1 MARIALTT
9 THPEQHG
16 NYERWL
22 RRLAPESEILF
33 ITRTDEVI
41 DTLPTC
47 DGLLLPGGGDPD
59 PLLYGR
65 QALRPLCDI
74 DDARDAIE
82 IAAIRTAVHARM
94 PILGICR
101 GLQIMNVA
109 LGGTLIADLSSSGFE
124 GHHRITDEDRLHDVQ
139 LESDS
144 MLARITGEIQGEVN
158 SAHHQGVDIV
168 APRLRVTARSAD
180 NLPEALEWNDPHD
193 KPFLLC
199 LHWHPER
206 LAPAHVLGDSIGRA
220 FLQAIAEQ

>member
-1 MARIALTT
+1 MSCIALTT
-9 THPEQHG
+9 IHPEEHG

-22 RRLAPESEILF
+22 RRLAPETQIRF

-41 DTLPTC
+41 DILPNC

-59 PLLYGR
+59 PLLYGQKEQR
-65 QALRPLCDI
+65 ALCSI
-74 DDARDAIE
+74 DDVRDAVE
-82 IAAIRTAVHARM
+82 LAAIRTAVESGM

-109 LGGTLIADLSSSGFE
+109 LGGTLIADLPSSGYDA
-124 GHHRITDEDRLHDVQ
+124 HHRLTGEDRVHDVRIEAGSLLQ
-139 LESDS
+139 H
-144 MLARITGEIQGEVN
+144 ITGEAQGWVN

-168 APRLRVTARSAD
+168 APRLDVVARSAD
-180 NLPEALEWNDPHD
+180 GLPEALEWKSPAD

-206 LAPAHVLGDSIGRA
+206 LPENHPLADSIGRA
-220 FLQAIAEQ
+220 FLSSL